1 MIVTWQCVMSSERVI
16 TVPNALSVVRLIG
29 VPIFLWLILVPQA
42 DGWAFLVLAVAGVT
56 DWLDGALARMLNQQS
71 RLGAL
76 LDPAADRLYIAATIV
91 GLALRSII
99 PWWIVAALV
108 ARDVLLL
115 GLIPLLRKHGM
126 LTLPVT
132 MLGKA
137 ATFCLLWGFP
147 MLLLSTFDTWWGS
160 LAGAAGWAFSLWGV
174 ALYWWAGLDYIR
186 TARALSRSDT
196 KHNMA

>member
-1 MIVTWQCVMSSERVI
+1 MSSERVI
-16 TVPNALSVVRLIG
+16 TVPKGLSVARLIG
-29 VPIFLWLILVPQA
+29 VPIFLWLILAPHA
-42 DGWAFLVLAVAGVT
+42 DGWAFFVLVIAGVT

-71 RLGAL
+71 RVGEL

-99 PWWIVAALV
+99 PWWIVIALV

-115 GLIPLLRKHGM
+115 GLVPLLRKHGM

-147 MLLLSTFDTWWGS
+147 TLLLSTFDTWWGS
-160 LAGAAGWAFSLWGV
+160 VAGAAGWAFSLWGV

-186 TARALSRSDT
+186 TARALSRT
-196 KHNMA
+196 GITRHMA

>member
-1 MIVTWQCVMSSERVI
+1 MSTERVV
-16 TVPNALSVVRLIG
+16 TLPNALSVLRLVG
-29 VPIFLWLILVPQA
+29 VPVFLWLVLVPHA
-42 DGWAFLVLAVAGVT
+42 DGWAFLVLALAGIT
-56 DWLDGALARMLNQQS
+56 DWLDGALARALNQQS
-71 RLGAL
+71 RIGEL
-76 LDPAADRLYIAATIV
+76 LDPAADRLYIAATII

-99 PWWIVAALV
+99 PWWIVIALV

-147 MLLLSTFDTWWGS
+147 TLLLSTFDTWWGT

-174 ALYWWAGLDYIR
+174 GLYWWAGLDYLR
-186 TARALSRSDT
+186 SARALSREGSDP
-196 KHNMA
+196 HMA

>member
-1 MIVTWQCVMSSERVI
+1 MSNDRI
-16 TVPNALSVVRLIG
+16 FTIPNALSALRLLG

-42 DGWAFLVLAVAGVT
+42 DGWAFIVLALAGIT
-56 DWLDGALARMLNQQS
+56 DWLDGALARILNQQS
-71 RLGAL
+71 RIGAL
-76 LDPAADRLYIAATIV
+76 LDPAADRLYIAATII

-99 PWWIVAALV
+99 PWWLVIALV

-115 GLIPLLRKHGM
+115 GLVPYLRKHGM

-147 MLLLSTFDTWWGS
+147 TLLLSTFDTWWGS

-174 ALYWWAGLDYIR
+174 GLYWWAGFDYFR
-186 TARALSRSDT
+186 TARALSDVQSRG
-196 KHNMA
+196 NVA

>member
-1 MIVTWQCVMSSERVI
+1 MSSERVI

-196 KHNMA
+196 KHDMA